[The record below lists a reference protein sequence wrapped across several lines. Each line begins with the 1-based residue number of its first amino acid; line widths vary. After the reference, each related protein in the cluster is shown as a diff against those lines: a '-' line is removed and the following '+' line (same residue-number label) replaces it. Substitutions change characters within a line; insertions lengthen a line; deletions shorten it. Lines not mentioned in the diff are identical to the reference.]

1 MLVVLDDVDDAAA
14 AAAAAAGDFLMEFP
28 GDILGDDL
36 SDSSPVEEG
45 EALGM
50 LTLILAFPG

>member
-1 MLVVLDDVDDAAA
+1 MLVVLDDVDDA

-36 SDSSPVEEG
+36 SDSSPVEDG
-45 EALGM
+45 DALGM

>member
-1 MLVVLDDVDDAAA
+1 MVVLADVDVAAA
-14 AAAAAAGDFLMEFP
+14 DAGDFLMEFP